1 MIEAEIEN
9 EVMKLNFSGLS
20 LQSEAG
26 ERKPLGNDD
35 DEGLC
40 PSLVLVLLLL
50 LSSGLQALT
59 VTFMTRLDDYYFSFI
74 PGGYGTQ
81 LTFLEI
87 NSFTANFL

>member
-9 EVMKLNFSGLS
+9 KVMKIIFSGLS

-40 PSLVLVLLLL
+40 PSLVSML
-50 LSSGLQALT
+50 
-59 VTFMTRLDDYYFSFI
+59 
-74 PGGYGTQ
+74 
-81 LTFLEI
+81 FLYTLFR
-87 NSFTANFL
+87 SPSAYRHFYDPP